1 MAKFSGTGQR
11 TSNSAAIDRVRARL
25 AGVSEARLQTAANR
39 SLVSVRRKFEPVAKR
54 VIRDAYNV
62 KLTDLGGKFRV
73 ITSTDGNGEFV
84 ELSAST
90 RGIPL
95 MRFGAKWRGRKSA
108 GATAQIQL
116 GQGKTYRSAFIA
128 TVGGQRHVFARQFS
142 ADSNSPSG
150 RHPRDHIRR
159 LMGPSPLQMTQ
170 GLGDKNARQIA
181 GQMTA
186 FLSSEIKRQVRLAVL
201 EGSK

>member
-1 MAKFSGTGQR
+1 MAKFAATGTR
-11 TSNSAAIDRVRARL
+11 TQNAAAIDRIRARL

-39 SLVSVRRKFEPVAKR
+39 AVSSVRRKFEPVAKR
-54 VIRDAYNV
+54 VIRDVYNV
-62 KLTDLGGKFRV
+62 KLGDLGGKFRV
-73 ITSTDGNGEFV
+73 LASTDGNGEFV

-95 MRFGAKWRGRKSA
+95 MRFGARWGGPKTA
-108 GATAQIQL
+108 GATAQVRSGL
-116 GQGKTYRSAFIA
+116 GKTYQSAFIA

-170 GLGDKNARQIA
+170 GLDDKNASEIA
-181 GQMTA
+181 RQMTA
-186 FLSSEIKRQVRLAVL
+186 FLSSEIKRQVRLSYMA
-201 EGSK
+201 GGA

>member
-1 MAKFSGTGQR
+1 MAKFAGTGQR
-11 TSNSAAIDRVRARL
+11 TSNSAAVDRVRARL
-25 AGVSEARLQTAANR
+25 AGVSETRLQTAANR
-39 SLVSVRRKFEPVAKR
+39 ALVSVRRRFEPVAKR
-54 VIRDAYNV
+54 VVRDAYNV

-73 ITSTDGNGEFV
+73 ITSTDANGEFI

-95 MRFGAKWRGRKSA
+95 IRFGAKWRGRKTA

-128 TVGGQRHVFARQFS
+128 TVGGQRNVFARQFS
-142 ADSNSPSG
+142 ADSNSPGG

-170 GLGDKNARQIA
+170 GLGDKNAVRIS

-186 FLSSEIKRQVRLAVL
+186 FLSSEIKRQVRLAI

>member
-1 MAKFSGTGQR
+1 MAKFSRTGQR
-11 TSNSAAIDRVRARL
+11 TSNAAAVDRVRARL

-39 SLVSVRRKFEPVAKR
+39 ALVSVRRRFEPVAKR

-95 MRFGAKWRGRKSA
+95 IRFGAKWRGRKTA

-128 TVGGQRHVFARQFS
+128 TVNGQRNVFARQFS

-150 RHPRDHIRR
+150 RDPRNKLRR

-170 GLGDKNARQIA
+170 GLGDKNAARIS

-186 FLSSEIKRQVRLAVL
+186 FLSSEIKRQVRLAL
-201 EGSK
+201 EGAK